1 MTTAL
6 YFHPD
11 GYTMGGPKLM
21 GRNAAGNSF
30 LRGWLAHSA
39 QREAVALV
47 EHAEHAQVFRDL
59 CAQHAPTRPTRVLG
73 PAQLADGGATRV
85 YYPGPNIHEL
95 AWQRQLLGRAKFS
108 LTGITHTTASAGA
121 MDAIAELLTAPL
133 APWDALICTSAAV
146 VQTVRSV
153 LEAQADY
160 LRWRLGATIFA
171 PPLLPLIPLGINA
184 ADFAFTPAQRA
195 TARAR
200 IGAAPDTLIVLF
212 AGRLSFHAKAHPL
225 AMYQALARAQAAT
238 GARLHLVE
246 CGWHANEFIAK
257 AFAEAAQA
265 ACPQVPVTVLD
276 GRRAED
282 RTAAWAGADFFCSLS
297 DNVQETYGL
306 TPLEAMAAG
315 LPVVVSDW
323 DGYRETVRDQIDGFR
338 VPTLMPLAPLGG
350 DLALRHALG
359 ADTYDQYCGHTSQLV
374 AVDVAATAAA
384 FEKLI
389 RAPEL
394 RARMG
399 AAGRARAQEFDWSV
413 IVRRYEDLWRHLD
426 EVRRDHKDERTAAR
440 NPWPARM
447 DPFAAFAGYATQTLA
462 PTMRLRLARDDAGE
476 ALARWRAPAMVKFS
490 ALAAPS
496 VDECN
501 TVLARLT
508 RGPATAGQL
517 VAEFAP
523 ERRPLVFRRLVW
535 LTKLG
540 VIELEANP

>member
-1 MTTAL
+1 
-6 YFHPD
+6 
-11 GYTMGGPKLM
+11 
-21 GRNAAGNSF
+21 
-30 LRGWLAHSA
+30 
-39 QREAVALV
+39 
-47 EHAEHAQVFRDL
+47 
-59 CAQHAPTRPTRVLG
+59 
-73 PAQLADGGATRV
+73 
-85 YYPGPNIHEL
+85 
-95 AWQRQLLGRAKFS
+95 
-108 LTGITHTTASAGA
+108 
-121 MDAIAELLTAPL
+121 LLTAPL

-323 DGYRETVRDQIDGFR
+323 DGYRETVRDEIDGFR
-338 VPTLMPLAPLGG
+338 VPTLMPPAPLGG

-359 ADTYDQYCGHTSQLV
+359 VDTYDLYCGHSSQLV
-374 AVDVAATAAA
+374 AVDVAATATA

-389 RAPEL
+389 RVPEL

-399 AAGRARAQEFDWSV
+399 EAGRARAREFDWSA
-413 IVRRYEDLWRHLD
+413 IVRRYEGLWHALD
-426 EVRRDHKDERTAAR
+426 EARHAHKDEAAPPV
-440 NPWPARM
+440 PWPARM
-447 DPFAAFAGYATQTLA
+447 DPFAAFAGYPTNTLA
-462 PTMRLRLARDDAGE
+462 PTTRLRLAREDAAE
-476 ALARWRAPAMVKFS
+476 ALARWRALAMVKFS

-496 VDECN
+496 VEECEA
-501 TVLARLT
+501 VLARLT
-508 RGPATAGQL
+508 RGPASAAQL

-535 LTKLG
+535 LAKLG